1 MRRNDTALLLVLL
14 LAALMRAVKWGL
26 GAVVDLFLDAGANAA
41 IKDYEGKSALEYAQN
56 DQGIRKR
63 LDAAVPIRKE

>member
-26 GAVVDLFLDAGANAA
+26 GAVVDLFLFARNEVVHVMSLCAVIPSGGENRRCAKAGN
-41 IKDYEGKSALEYAQN
+41 
-56 DQGIRKR
+56 
-63 LDAAVPIRKE
+63 